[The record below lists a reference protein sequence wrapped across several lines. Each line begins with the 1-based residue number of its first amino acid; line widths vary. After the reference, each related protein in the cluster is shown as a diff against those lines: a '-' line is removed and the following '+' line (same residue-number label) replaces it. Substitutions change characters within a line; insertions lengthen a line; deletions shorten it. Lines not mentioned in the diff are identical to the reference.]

1 YLLPFTMILH
11 VFSQQRLHLFQ
22 SDESDIPDRETCQRL
37 TEQFAEITGTD
48 EACASFYLQDRKW
61 DLERSV
67 NAFFEATQGGGVKLL
82 TDGDEGAIV
91 VNVDSLVSHQMARSK
106 AMVKARTKAVCK
118 IIFMEQPDIVF
129 LQELIP
135 ETFSYIED
143 KLPEYM
149 CIAGNTDGYFIATLL
164 RRFTVYYDRHGI
176 KPHPGSLMLRNM
188 LIVEAHIGPMKLQL
202 VNTHLE
208 STKDHA
214 SERVKQLKTVLK
226 KHKNSQKKYSVIVAG
241 DLNLRDK
248 ELELAGG
255 IPPGLED
262 LWISC
267 GSRKECQYTWDMTRN
282 MNKEIPGRFKPR
294 CLSPVHFGLVGIEK
308 VSNTQCFPSDHWGL
322 QVYFNIEKV

>member
-1 YLLPFTMILH
+1 
-11 VFSQQRLHLFQ
+11 
-22 SDESDIPDRETCQRL
+22 
-37 TEQFAEITGTD
+37 
-48 EACASFYLQDRKW
+48 
-61 DLERSV
+61 
-67 NAFFEATQGGGVKLL
+67 
-82 TDGDEGAIV
+82 
-91 VNVDSLVSHQMARSK
+91 
-106 AMVKARTKAVCK
+106 
-118 IIFMEQPDIVF
+118 
-129 LQELIP
+129 
-135 ETFSYIED
+135 
-143 KLPEYM
+143 
-149 CIAGNTDGYFIATLL
+149 
-164 RRFTVYYDRHGI
+164 
-176 KPHPGSLMLRNM
+176 M

-214 SERVKQLKTVLK
+214 SERVKQLKDCFK
-226 KHKNSQKKYSVIVAG
+226 EAQEFPEEYSVIVAG

-294 CLSPVHFGLVGIEK
+294 CRFDRAYLRHSHPKRVSPVHFGLVGIEK